1 MNRITRTFGLATCLL
16 FATPLVVGCA
26 SDAMQRSSGQ
36 TVDDAAITAKVKSQ
50 LLSDP
55 NVSGL
60 NVNVT
65 TFKGQVQLSGYVD
78 NPEQR
83 SKAEQIARDVSG
95 VQSVSNDLIV
105 KPSGKGS

>member
-1 MNRITRTFGLATCLL
+1 MNRLTRNFSFAICLT
-16 FATPLVVGCA
+16 AAMPLLVGCA
-26 SDAMQRSSGQ
+26 SDTTQRSSGQ

-78 NPEQR
+78 NPDQR
-83 SKAEQIARDVSG
+83 SKAEQITRGVSG

-105 KPSGKGS
+105 KPTGKGS

>member
-1 MNRITRTFGLATCLL
+1 MNRITRSIGLAACLL
-16 FATPLVVGCA
+16 IVTPAFVGCA
-26 SDAMQRSSGQ
+26 SHDDQRSSGQ

-55 NVSGL
+55 AVSGL

-78 NPEQR
+78 STDQR
-83 SKAEQIARDVSG
+83 ANAEQLTRGVSG

-105 KPSGKGS
+105 KPTGKGS